1 MDPVRLDHIC
11 SLAYANVAESSTA
24 LAILADLAKERTTIE
39 VLLTALLSEKAS
51 ETTISYCFITL
62 KQLFA
67 RNGRSCDQFIEQ
79 CQTVFLSLAK
89 SFANWKP
96 STINSAAHFFALVF
110 RAEPKLGVN
119 ILSEIMKHGLS
130 NIVPVLTFALWLSC
144 ESGCLECLEPF
155 VGFVMQPFLA
165 KIVNPNDVLNVSHCL
180 DAVLSQFPGA
190 KFPCGVIDVLEKN
203 GGPGVLFESSI
214 VIDTPSLIR
223 VIRTL
228 VELPSV
234 PFRNEY
240 RRVHFHLECLKGY
253 VRYVSLGIDRISDS
267 QLTELSLLNLALRNC
282 PCVRFLQDMDLFTEY
297 IVSNQKLGARLFD
310 GKLLESGCTALEHWM
325 MFWSMAFEF
334 RCVIENPKA
343 KSFLQSTFEQI
354 ANDIHAFLTTNSAI
368 ILHFVE
374 LDASSCVLEYM
385 ASVFKQLPID
395 QVFAM
400 ALRSIESDEAYF
412 ACTTRCLS
420 LILATGGLYDS
431 SLRLHHS
438 IELLKVIVEMS
449 GTTKSDTF
457 ISTASFVLANLMKF
471 LSSKTGHVMFEEIGQ
486 NIEYL
491 VALVRIVFEGIG
503 SKQTIRQVVAT
514 LQFQSF
520 PNILQVAIAHSEL
533 YHILIECEYFSCFS
547 RDQANLFYTFMNNVI
562 SIIPLKPDFVMAFF
576 EKLFM
581 KLAIYPDQVLI
592 TLKVGFESPSVNH
605 ARLFHV
611 YLEHFHGAV
620 RDVSCTRL
628 GLLSSLVRVIA
639 GIGESIGLMSPQVMN
654 WYRYVIQYVNDF
666 LSVDIPPDS
675 VAKVFQNLLGAM
687 SRLVKCRALN
697 IGVMSLYNDTSFFET
712 VSRLVSRMEELDL
725 SQIANNP
732 NYVKKLLTFSEYY
745 CCDFADYGPAQM
757 IYTLLL
763 KVMCNDLSKR
773 KASEIRLFCFVLNK
787 IVTGNAILSNET
799 LALFMN
805 VCGSFFQTRY
815 SEELASICYQL
826 LERDPELSHVLT
838 DENPLLYLMKFSLS
852 HRDAMQHLRNLSAEN
867 I

>member
-39 VLLTALLSEKAS
+39 VLLTALLSDKAS

-62 KQLFA
+62 KQLFS

-79 CQTVFLSLAK
+79 CQTVFLSLAE

-119 ILSEIMKHGLS
+119 ILSEIMNHGLS

-165 KIVNPNDVLNVSHCL
+165 KIVNPSDVLNVSHCL

-203 GGPGVLFESSI
+203 GGPNVLFESSI

-240 RRVHFHLECLKGY
+240 RRVRFHLECLKGY

-267 QLTELSLLNLALRNC
+267 QLTELSLLNIALRNC
-282 PCVRFLQDMDLFTEY
+282 PCVRFLQDMDLFMEY
-297 IVSNQKLGARLFD
+297 IVSNQKLGLRLFD
-310 GKLLESGCTALEHWM
+310 GKLLESGCTALEHWL
-325 MFWSMAFEF
+325 MFWSTAFEF
-334 RCVIENPKA
+334 RCVIENPEA
-343 KSFLQSTFEQI
+343 KSFLQSTFEQV
-354 ANDIHAFLTTNSAI
+354 ANDIHAFLTTNSVI
-368 ILHFVE
+368 LLHFVE
-374 LDASSCVLEYM
+374 LDASSCVLEYI

-412 ACTTRCLS
+412 ACIARCLS
-420 LILATGGLYDS
+420 LILATGGLCDS
-431 SLRLHHS
+431 SVRLHHS
-438 IELLKVIVEMS
+438 IELLKAIVEMS

-457 ISTASFVLANLMKF
+457 ISSASFVLTNLMKF
-471 LSSKTGHVMFEEIGQ
+471 LSSKPGHVMFEEMGQ

-503 SKQTIRQVVAT
+503 SKQTIRQVVTT

-520 PNILQVAIAHSEL
+520 PNILQVALAHSEL
-533 YHILIECEYFSCFS
+533 YPILVECEYFSCFS
-547 RDQANLFYTFMNNVI
+547 RDQANLFYTLMSNVI

-576 EKLFM
+576 EKLFL
-581 KLAIYPDQVLI
+581 KLAICPDQVLI
-592 TLKVGFESPSVNH
+592 TLKVGFESPFVNH
-605 ARLFHV
+605 ARLFHL

-639 GIGESIGLMSPQVMN
+639 GIGESIGLNNSMSVQVMS
-654 WYRYVIQYVNDF
+654 WYRYVIQYINDF
-666 LSVDIPPDS
+666 LSVEIPPDS

-697 IGVMSLYNDTSFFET
+697 IGVMSLYHDTSFFET
-712 VSRLVSRMEELDL
+712 VSRLFSRMEELEL

-732 NYVKKLLTFSEYY
+732 NYLKKLLAFCEYY
-745 CCDFADYGPAQM
+745 CCDFVDYEPAQM
-757 IYTLLL
+757 IYTFLL

-773 KASEIRLFCFVLNK
+773 KGSEIRLFCFVLNK
-787 IVTGNAILSNET
+787 IVTGNANLSNDT
-799 LALFMN
+799 LAFFMN

-815 SEELASICYQL
+815 SEELASICYRL
-826 LERDPELSHVLT
+826 LERDPELSE
-838 DENPLLYLMKFSLS
+838 ENPLLYLTKFSLS
-852 HRDAMQHLRNLSAEN
+852 HRDAMQYLRNLSAEN